1 MNRTFLIFL
10 MVGSAM
16 MIAVLGQYKPRTQL
30 NYTPWD
36 IQVQDN
42 GASRV
47 FGLTLGKSNIQ
58 EANQIFA
65 SFAETRLVIDDNNQA
80 ALIAHYDELVM
91 DGIVSD
97 LDLYYQ
103 LEQTVLQQLH
113 RDLVAAKNNE
123 QQQKSYTLPPAVEM
137 DYLSTPIA
145 RIVYKP
151 AIQYGEELI
160 TQRFGTPQQ
169 IVKIDDQQ
177 RHWLYPDSGLT
188 ISLFDDL
195 QPEEFEYRP
204 LIQPPGQA
212 LP

>member
-10 MVGSAM
+10 MVGTAM
-16 MIAVLGQYKPRTQL
+16 MIAVLGQYKPHTQL

-36 IQVQDN
+36 IHIQDN

-65 SFAETRLVIDDNNQA
+65 SFADTRLHIAENGEA
-80 ALIAHYDELVM
+80 ALIAYYKELVM
-91 DGIVSD
+91 DGIVAD
-97 LDLYYQ
+97 IELYYQ
-103 LEQTVLQQLH
+103 LEPAALQQLQ
-113 RDLVAAKNNE
+113 RDLVSAESDA
-123 QQQKSYTLPPAVEM
+123 QKQNTYSLPPDLEM

-160 TQRFGTPQQ
+160 RQRFGTPQQ
-169 IVKIDDQQ
+169 IVKIDDIQ
-177 RHWLYPDSGLT
+177 RHWHYPDSGLV
-188 ISLFDDL
+188 ISLFDH
-195 QPEEFEYRP
+195 QPEEFDYRP
-204 LIQPPGQA
+204 LKQPQS
-212 LP
+212 

>member
-36 IQVQDN
+36 ITIQDN

-65 SFAETRLVIDDNNQA
+65 SFAETRLVIDENNQP
-80 ALIAHYDELVM
+80 ALIAHYNELVM

-97 LDLYYQ
+97 IDLYYQ
-103 LEQTVLQQLH
+103 LEQSVLQQLH
-113 RDLVAAKNNE
+113 RDLVTADNNE
-123 QQQKSYTLPPAVEM
+123 QQQTVYSLPSAVEM

-145 RIVYKP
+145 CIVYKP

-160 TQRFGTPQQ
+160 TLRFGIPQQ
-169 IVKIDDQQ
+169 VVEIDDRQ
-177 RHWLYPDSGLT
+177 RNWLYPDSGLT
-188 ISLFDDL
+188 IRLFDQ

-204 LIQPPGQA
+204 LKRPQP
-212 LP
+212 

>member
-16 MIAVLGQYKPRTQL
+16 MIAVLGQYKPHTQL

-36 IQVQDN
+36 IQIQDN

-65 SFAETRLVIDDNNQA
+65 SFADTRLLIDESNQPV
-80 ALIAHYDELVM
+80 LVAHYNELVM
-91 DGIVSD
+91 DGIVAD
-97 LDLYYQ
+97 LELYYQ
-103 LEQTVLQQLH
+103 LEPAVLEQLH
-113 RDLVAAKNNE
+113 KDLVAIENSQR
-123 QQQKSYTLPPAVEM
+123 QQTYKLPADTEM

-160 TQRFGTPQQ
+160 TQRFGAPQQ
-169 IVKIDDQQ
+169 TVKVDDQQ

-188 ISLFDDL
+188 ISLFDG
-195 QPEEFEYRP
+195 QQAEEFEYRP
-204 LIQPPGQA
+204 LKQPQS
-212 LP
+212 

>member
-10 MVGSAM
+10 MVGTAM
-16 MIAVLGQYKPRTQL
+16 MIAVLGQYKPHTQL
-30 NYTPWD
+30 DYTPWD
-36 IQVQDN
+36 IHIQDN

-65 SFAETRLVIDDNNQA
+65 SFAETRLVIDQDDMA
-80 ALIAHYDELVM
+80 MLVAHYNELVM
-91 DGIVSD
+91 DGIVAD
-97 LDLYYQ
+97 LYLYYQ
-103 LEQTVLQQLH
+103 LEQATLQQL
-113 RDLVAAKNNE
+113 RSDLVTSDVSG
-123 QQQKSYTLPPAVEM
+123 QSQKTYTLPADVEM
-137 DYLSTPIA
+137 DYLSTPIS

-169 IVKIDDQQ
+169 IVKINDLQ
-177 RHWLYPDSGLT
+177 RHWHYPESGLV
-188 ISLFDDL
+188 IRLFDH

-204 LIQPPGQA
+204 LSQRQ
-212 LP
+212 L

>member
-10 MVGSAM
+10 MVGTAM
-16 MIAVLGQYKPRTQL
+16 MIAVLGQYKPHTQL
-30 NYTPWD
+30 DYTPWD
-36 IQVQDN
+36 IQIQEN

-65 SFAETRLVIDDNNQA
+65 SFAETRLVVDENGES
-80 ALIAHYDELVM
+80 ALIAHYNELVM
-91 DGIVSD
+91 DGIMAD
-97 LDLYYQ
+97 LYLYYQ
-103 LEQTVLQQLH
+103 LEKAVLQQL
-113 RDLVAAKNNE
+113 RNDLMATESSKQRNV
-123 QQQKSYTLPPAVEM
+123 YTLPTDIEM

-169 IVKIDDQQ
+169 IVKIDDRQ
-177 RHWLYPDSGLT
+177 REWHYPDSGLT
-188 ISLFDDL
+188 IRLFDH
-195 QPEEFEYRP
+195 QPEAFEYRP
-204 LIQPPGQA
+204 LSQSQ
-212 LP
+212 L

>member
-1 MNRTFLIFL
+1 
-10 MVGSAM
+10 M
-16 MIAVLGQYKPRTQL
+16 MIAVLGQYKPHTQL

-36 IQVQDN
+36 IQIQDN

-65 SFAETRLVIDDNNQA
+65 SFADTRLLIDESNQPV
-80 ALIAHYDELVM
+80 LVAHYNELVM
-91 DGIVSD
+91 DGIVAD
-97 LDLYYQ
+97 LELYYQ
-103 LEQTVLQQLH
+103 LEPAVLEQLH
-113 RDLVAAKNNE
+113 KDLVAIENSQR
-123 QQQKSYTLPPAVEM
+123 QQTYKLPADTEM

-160 TQRFGTPQQ
+160 TQRFGAPQQ
-169 IVKIDDQQ
+169 TVKVDDQQ

-188 ISLFDDL
+188 ISLFDG
-195 QPEEFEYRP
+195 QQAEEFEYRP
-204 LIQPPGQA
+204 LKQPQS
-212 LP
+212 

>member
-1 MNRTFLIFL
+1 
-10 MVGSAM
+10 M
-16 MIAVLGQYKPRTQL
+16 MIAVLGQYKPHTQL

-36 IQVQDN
+36 IQIQDN

-65 SFAETRLVIDDNNQA
+65 SFAETRLLIDENNQPV
-80 ALIAHYDELVM
+80 LVAHYDELVM
-91 DGIVSD
+91 DGIVAD
-97 LDLYYQ
+97 LELYYQ
-103 LEQTVLQQLH
+103 LEPAALEQLH
-113 RDLVAAKNNE
+113 KDLVAIENN
-123 QQQKSYTLPPAVEM
+123 QQQRAYKLPADTEM

-169 IVKIDDQQ
+169 TVKVDDQQ

-188 ISLFDDL
+188 ISLFDG
-195 QPEEFEYRP
+195 QQAEEFEYRP
-204 LIQPPGQA
+204 LKQPQS
-212 LP
+212 

>member
-10 MVGSAM
+10 MVGTAM
-16 MIAVLGQYKPRTQL
+16 MIAVLGQYKPHTQL

-36 IQVQDN
+36 IQIQNN

-65 SFAETRLVIDDNNQA
+65 SFAETRLVVDENNEVE
-80 ALIAHYDELVM
+80 LIAHYNELVM
-91 DGIVSD
+91 DGIVAD
-97 LDLYYQ
+97 LYLYYQ

-113 RDLVAAKNNE
+113 RDLVSADSNE
-123 QQQKSYTLPPAVEM
+123 QQQKVYSLPPAVEM
-137 DYLSTPIA
+137 DYLSTPIS

-169 IVKIDDQQ
+169 IAQIDDRQ
-177 RHWLYPDSGLT
+177 REWHYPDSGL
-188 ISLFDDL
+188 IIHLFDHR
-195 QPEEFEYRP
+195 PEAFEYRP
-204 LIQPPGQA
+204 LSQMQP
-212 LP
+212 

>member
-36 IQVQDN
+36 IQIQEN

-65 SFAETRLVIDDNNQA
+65 SFAETRLVIDENSQA
-80 ALIAHYDELVM
+80 TLIAHYNELVM
-91 DGIVSD
+91 DGIVAN

-103 LEQTVLQQLH
+103 LEQTELQQLH
-113 RDLVAAKNNE
+113 SDLVAAKNNE
-123 QQQKSYTLPPAVEM
+123 QQQKSYALPPALEM

-160 TQRFGTPQQ
+160 MQRFGTPQQ

-188 ISLFDDL
+188 ISLFDN
-195 QPEEFEYRP
+195 QQAEEFEYRP
-204 LIQPPGQA
+204 LRQA
-212 LP
+212 ADDTKP

>member
-1 MNRTFLIFL
+1 
-10 MVGSAM
+10 MVGTAM

-36 IQVQDN
+36 IQIQEN

-65 SFAETRLVIDDNNQA
+65 SFAETRLITDGNDRY
-80 ALIAHYDELVM
+80 ALIAHYNELVM

-113 RDLVAAKNNE
+113 RNLATAKNNG
-123 QQQKSYTLPPAVEM
+123 QQQKMYTLPPAVEM
-137 DYLSTPIA
+137 EYLSTPIA

-169 IVKIDDQQ
+169 IVQIDDRQ
-177 RHWLYPDSGLT
+177 RHWIYPDSGLT
-188 ISLFDDL
+188 IRLLDH

-204 LIQPPGQA
+204 LSQASGQA
-212 LP
+212 QP

>member
-10 MVGSAM
+10 MVGTAM

-36 IQVQDN
+36 IQILDN

-65 SFAETRLVIDDNNQA
+65 SFAETRLVIDESNQPV
-80 ALIAHYDELVM
+80 LIAHYNELVL
-91 DGIVSD
+91 DGIVAD
-97 LDLYYQ
+97 LELYYQ
-103 LEQTVLQQLH
+103 LEPAVLQQLH
-113 RDLVAAKNNE
+113 SDLVASEKNG
-123 QQQKSYTLPPAVEM
+123 QQTIYSLPTDTEM
-137 DYLSTPIA
+137 DYLATPIA
-145 RIVYKP
+145 HIVYKP
-151 AIQYGEELI
+151 AIRYGEELI

-169 IVKIDDQQ
+169 IVKVDNQQ

-188 ISLFDDL
+188 ISLFDH

-204 LIQPPGQA
+204 LSQPPGQA
-212 LP
+212 QP

>member
-1 MNRTFLIFL
+1 
-10 MVGSAM
+10 M
-16 MIAVLGQYKPRTQL
+16 MIAVLGQYKPHTQL

-36 IQVQDN
+36 IQIQDN

-65 SFAETRLVIDDNNQA
+65 SFADTRLLIDKSNQPV
-80 ALIAHYDELVM
+80 LVAHYNELVM
-91 DGIVSD
+91 DGIVAD
-97 LDLYYQ
+97 LELYYQ
-103 LEQTVLQQLH
+103 LEPAVLEQLH
-113 RDLVAAKNNE
+113 KDLVAIE
-123 QQQKSYTLPPAVEM
+123 DSQRQQTYKLPADTEM

-169 IVKIDDQQ
+169 TVKVDDQQ
-177 RHWLYPDSGLT
+177 RHWFYPDSGLT
-188 ISLFDDL
+188 ISLFDG
-195 QPEEFEYRP
+195 QQAEEFEYRP
-204 LIQPPGQA
+204 LKQPQS
-212 LP
+212 

>member
-10 MVGSAM
+10 MVGTAM
-16 MIAVLGQYKPRTQL
+16 MIAVLGQYKPHTQL
-30 NYTPWD
+30 DYTPWD
-36 IQVQDN
+36 IQVQEN

-65 SFAETRLVIDDNNQA
+65 SFAETRLVVDENGES

-91 DGIVSD
+91 DDIVAD
-97 LDLYYQ
+97 LYLYYQ
-103 LEQTVLQQLH
+103 LEKTELQQL
-113 RDLVAAKNNE
+113 RNDLMGTESSKD
-123 QQQKSYTLPPAVEM
+123 QQNVYTLPADIEM

-169 IVKIDDQQ
+169 IVKIDDRQ
-177 RHWLYPDSGLT
+177 REWHYPDSGLV
-188 ISLFDDL
+188 ISLFDH

-204 LIQPPGQA
+204 LSQSP
-212 LP
+212 L